1 MPISTHPSR
10 KRLAFPSPSR
20 PGCALSSLIGAEA
33 LYVVREPLA
42 WTLASLEPRPLPDV
56 YELLVRCERGTSL
69 DGWKP
74 PSWLLPHQVAAAQ
87 RLAASLRTFGGA
99 LLADAV
105 GMGKTYVALAVAGRY
120 PHVTAV
126 VPACLQSQWSRVSCD
141 VAVRLTTVSHEL
153 LSRGGQIPA
162 SDLVIIDEAHR
173 LRNRAT
179 IRYDRCARTL
189 AGAHVLA
196 LTATPVV
203 NGVGDLLSLLRLFL
217 PDSALAFLG
226 VPTLAPHDDQAL
238 AGRLARAV
246 TRLTVARPAEAL
258 ADTGLSLPAIRDG
271 TVIRAATAPGATM
284 ALLERALDEL
294 TFPGVPRGT
303 AHLLRAH
310 VWHRLASSS
319 SALRETLRRHL
330 AYTDRALTV
339 SDTPPRRRDLRF
351 LLGPGDDL
359 QLELA
364 GLLTETHGPAVVAAD
379 LAAERHRLLSLLQRL
394 PCGGGSPKSRRLA
407 ALLGARPRRAIVFCG
422 SVATAHEL
430 ARDLSWRRLAV
441 VAGGRAKIASGPVAL
456 ETALDLFAPV
466 ARRSRRVADGRHQI
480 ELLIATDLVSEGL
493 DLQDADTV
501 IHYDLPWTPVR
512 VAQRI
517 GRIARLGSV
526 HSVADVH
533 WFAPPASV
541 ERRLQLE
548 QRLAR
553 KVALQLALAVPSTS
567 APGRARLVNATLAA
581 RELLCA
587 AASSSAGGGTTD
599 EPPALAIVR
608 GPPVLAAGVRW
619 TIAAGAVDELLMIG
633 DSPPRPIENHGTVA
647 AVLEHLRH
655 APPSSSHLPSALREA
670 LLTVLR
676 RRLRAAVW
684 PDPGPT
690 VRRLKRDVIAL
701 GHAAGKRCDAQRL
714 ELLNEVLDRLQTGQR
729 VGAIRILDAIIADG
743 GNTEALSAWLRSC
756 PSADATPPVVRV
768 LAVLAGDGSESSAR
782 GCYRTTTCSSR

>member
-1 MPISTHPSR
+1 MQISTHPSR
-10 KRLAFPSPSR
+10 KRLAFPGPYKHSS
-20 PGCALSSLIGAEA
+20 ALSSPIPAEA
-33 LYVVREPLA
+33 LDVVREPLA
-42 WTLASLEPRPLPDV
+42 WTLASLEPRPRPEV
-56 YELLVRCERGTSL
+56 HALLVRCERGTWL
-69 DGWKP
+69 DSWKP
-74 PSWLLPHQVAAAQ
+74 PSWLLPHQVAAAR
-87 RLAASLRTFGGA
+87 RLAASLQTFGGA

-120 PHVTAV
+120 PRVTAV
-126 VPACLQSQWSRVSCD
+126 VPACLLSQWSRVSGD
-141 VAVRLTTVSHEL
+141 VAVQLTTVSHEL
-153 LSRGGQIPA
+153 LSRGGRIPA

-173 LRNRAT
+173 LRNPAT

-189 AGAHVLA
+189 GGARVLL

-203 NGVGDLLSLLRLFL
+203 NGVRDLLSLLRLFL
-217 PDSALAFLG
+217 PNSGLAFLG
-226 VPTLAPHDDQAL
+226 VPTLALHDDQAH
-238 AGRLARAV
+238 AGRLAQAL
-246 TRLTVARPAEAL
+246 TRLTVARPAEVL
-258 ADTGLSLPAIRDG
+258 ADTGLPLPAIRDG
-271 TVIRAATAPGATM
+271 AVIRAATAPGAAM
-284 ALLERALDEL
+284 AMLESALDEL

-303 AHLLRAH
+303 VHLLRAH

-339 SDTPPRRRDLRF
+339 GDAPPRRRALRF

-364 GLLTETHGPAVVAAD
+364 GLLTRSDGPAVVAAD
-379 LAAERHRLLSLLQRL
+379 LAAERERLLSLLHRL
-394 PCGGGSPKSRRLA
+394 PRGGGSPKSRRLA
-407 ALLGARPRRAIVFCG
+407 ALLGAPPRRTIVFCG
-422 SVATAHEL
+422 SGATAHEL
-430 ARDLSWRRLAV
+430 AHDLAWRRLAV
-441 VAGGRAKIASGPVAL
+441 VAGGKAKIASGPVAL

-480 ELLIATDLVSEGL
+480 DLLIATDLVSEGL

-512 VAQRI
+512 GAQRI
-517 GRIARLGSV
+517 GRIARLGSA

-541 ERRLQLE
+541 ERRLRLE
-548 QRLAR
+548 RRLAR
-553 KVALQLALAVPSTS
+553 KVAVQLALAVPSTS

-581 RELLCA
+581 REILCA
-587 AASSSAGGGTTD
+587 AAPSAGGGGAKD

-619 TIAAGAVDELLMIG
+619 TIATGAVDELLLIG
-633 DSPPRPIENHGTVA
+633 ESPPRLIENHGTVA
-647 AVLEHLRH
+647 AVLEQLRH
-655 APPSSSHLPSALREA
+655 APPSSSRLPSALREE
-670 LLTVLR
+670 LLVVLR
-676 RRLRAAVW
+676 RRLRAAAW

-701 GHAAGKRCDAQRL
+701 GHAAGKRRDAQRL

-729 VGAIRILDAIIADG
+729 VGAIRMLEAIIADG
-743 GNTEALSAWLRSC
+743 GNADALGAWLGLC
-756 PSADATPPVVRV
+756 PSADAALPVVRV
-768 LAVLAGDGSESSAR
+768 LAVLAGDGSEPRAE
-782 GCYRTTTCSSR
+782 GATTA